1 MANEVRKYY
10 CNNSMKFNLDSM
22 YTHLQC
28 IKYDFEDKV
37 ITGEV
42 EICGRKVDI
51 DTIDDLIE
59 EVGDLLGK
67 AMWGKV
73 TGREYGRI
81 KAISQERQM
90 IRYMTC
96 LNAGMSERDAGYAFT
111 D

>member
-22 YTHLQC
+22 YTHLKC
-28 IKYDFEDKV
+28 IQYDFEDGV
-37 ITGEV
+37 IRGEI

-51 DTIDDLIE
+51 DTIGDLIE

-67 AMWGKV
+67 ATWGKV

-81 KAISQERQM
+81 KAISEERQM